1 VTLERSAG
9 RMILHMKYITI
20 LSLAAA
26 LALSCTAA
34 VPAAP
39 PTQTSVSSSP
49 VPTAVTTP
57 LMSTSAPT
65 STPAPTP
72 VGFALPSN
80 CTYVGAPAVQSD
92 GTTWAFDCGA
102 AANANG
108 RAALRPALESQG
120 WTLCGSAGGHDFFV
134 KSAYAIQLE
143 NPGDAPGALPH
154 LRQAPRSSATGCP

>member
-1 VTLERSAG
+1 MLERSLRRTIFDMKHTA
-9 RMILHMKYITI
+9 IL
-20 LSLAAA
+20 LLLAAA

-34 VPAAP
+34 VPTP
-39 PTQTSVSSSP
+39 TPTQTGVSSSP
-49 VPTAVTTP
+49 VPTAAT
-57 LMSTSAPT
+57 TSAATTPT

-80 CTYVGAPAVQSD
+80 CQYVGAPIVQSD

-102 AANANG
+102 AANPNA
-108 RAALRPALESQG
+108 RATLRPSLESQG
-120 WTLCGSAGGHDFFV
+120 WTLCGSAGGHDFYV
-134 KSAYAIQLE
+134 KSASAIQLE

>member
-1 VTLERSAG
+1 MLERSL
-9 RMILHMKYITI
+9 RRTIFDMKYTSI
-20 LSLAAA
+20 LLLLAAA

-34 VPAAP
+34 VPTP
-39 PTQTSVSSSP
+39 TPTQTGVSSSP
-49 VPTAVTTP
+49 VPTAAT
-57 LMSTSAPT
+57 TSAATTQPT

-80 CTYVGAPAVQSD
+80 CQYVGAPVVQSD
-92 GTTWAFDCGA
+92 GTTWAFDCGT

-108 RAALRPALESQG
+108 RATLRPALESQG

-134 KSAYAIQLE
+134 KSGSAIQLE